1 MTMTLLRDPDLRTTR
16 PDRRRRSF
24 TTEWIVG
31 VAGAAVAAL
40 GLWIRYGF
48 DAEVAEAWPFS
59 AIIAGSLM
67 LFTAFDRA
75 AQKLT
80 TPTGKPATW
89 VALAALASLA
99 AAVVFTLIWLL

>member
-1 MTMTLLRDPDLRTTR
+1 MTLLRDPDLRTTR
-16 PDRRRRSF
+16 SDSRRSL

-31 VAGAAVAAL
+31 AAGAVAVAV
-40 GLWIRYGF
+40 GLWTRYGL
-48 DAEVAEAWPFS
+48 DSEMAEAWPFM
-59 AIIAGSLM
+59 AVIAGSLM

-80 TPTGKPATW
+80 APNGRPTTW
-89 VALAALASLA
+89 VALAAVASLV